1 MAKPVLT
8 VTNPVLLW
16 LFRHGWE
23 DPDWGRRPMDQ
34 LTIALAI
41 HDLAA
46 KMEDEDTR
54 KQIQRIAA
62 KEVTKVAQIVV
73 KESQ

>member
-1 MAKPVLT
+1 MVGKIRIGVA
-8 VTNPVLLW
+8 
-16 LFRHGWE
+16 G
-23 DPDWGRRPMDQ
+23 MDQ